1 MKRAQRS
8 QKEIAQILSE
18 LNQGTDMDIICLQH
32 GISKATLYRWR
43 KKAQEDESEK
53 NRHLK
58 DAASENSRLRVLL
71 ADAALEIQALKE
83 KISFLEK

>member
-1 MKRAQRS
+1 MKRTQRS
-8 QKEIAQILSE
+8 NKEITQILSE
-18 LNQGTDMDIICLQH
+18 LKQHNDMDAICNQY

-58 DAASENSRLRVLL
+58 DAANENSRLRILL

>member
-8 QKEIAQILSE
+8 QKEITKILTE
-18 LNQGTDMDIICLQH
+18 LNNGADMDVLSAQH

-43 KKAQEDESEK
+43 KKAQKDESEK

-58 DAASENSRLRVLL
+58 DAANENSRLRILL

-83 KISFLEK
+83 KLSFLDK

>member
-1 MKRAQRS
+1 MKRIQRS
-8 QKEIAQILSE
+8 QEEITRILSE
-18 LNQGTDMDIICLQH
+18 LNQSNDMDAISRQY

-43 KKAQEDESEK
+43 KKAQKDESEK

-58 DAASENSRLRVLL
+58 DAANENSRLRILL

-83 KISFLEK
+83 KIGFLEK

>member
-1 MKRAQRS
+1 MKRIQRS
-8 QKEIAQILSE
+8 QKEITRILSE
-18 LNQGTDMDIICLQH
+18 LNQGNDMDAVSTQH

-43 KKAQEDESEK
+43 KKAQKDESEK

-58 DAASENSRLRVLL
+58 DAANENSRLRVLL

-83 KISFLEK
+83 KIGFLEK